1 MRFEGKRMAVTGAS
15 RGIGAALARQLVGAG
30 ATVLAVARDAE
41 RLQAMAA
48 DLGPGLIPVPC
59 DLADAQARRAL
70 IAKLGPVDGLINNAA
85 LQIESDYAQ
94 VGHDPAADIGREVAV
109 NFEAPLHLGAA
120 LLPVLAARPEALI
133 VNVTSALALAPKRSA
148 PVYCATK
155 AGLRNFTTGLRYQA
169 ERSCPQVQVVEVV
182 MTLVETGMTTGRGR
196 GKISPNRAA
205 AEVLNGLRRD
215 KRRIW
220 AGKTQT
226 LRVIYRLSPGL
237 AARILRDG

>member
-1 MRFEGKRMAVTGAS
+1 MRVEGKRLVVTGAT

-30 ATVLAVARDAE
+30 ATVLAVARDAD

-48 DLGPGLIPVPC
+48 ELGPCLIPMPC
-59 DLADAQARRAL
+59 DLAEEAARVAL
-70 IAKLGPVDGLINNAA
+70 IADLGAVDGLINNAA

-94 VGHDPAADIGREVAV
+94 AGHDPAGDIRREAAV
-109 NFEAPLHLGAA
+109 NFTAPLHLSAA

-133 VNVTSALALAPKRSA
+133 VNVTSALALAPKTAA

-169 ERSCPQVQVVEVV
+169 ERSCPQMRVVEVV
-182 MTLVETGMTTGRGR
+182 MTLVETGMTSGRGR

-205 AEVLNGLRRD
+205 AEVLDGLQRGRH
-215 KRRIW
+215 RIW
-220 AGKTQT
+220 VGKTKA
-226 LRVIYRLSPGL
+226 LRVIHRLSPAL
-237 AARILRDG
+237 AARILR